1 MDLSNL
7 SNTLPL
13 DNTRAGNT
21 TAVHSSTTTTPIP
34 NINQDLTNHFKDAAK
49 SVASL
54 YNISLNNTVDNSVSN
69 RNIKTEFANAA
80 KAVASLYKLGQS
92 SQLTSY
98 TKGYLQCLEDLLAVL
113 TNNEDI
119 EDWVL
124 TRRIELMNHAG
135 NPSSKPPSSG
145 DSSQHSEPDPFTIP
159 HDYEFTFNLDI
170 KPPVH
175 FRPGIPPISVQH
187 NLKQRASIGN
197 HHSRHNK
204 KILSS
209 EDSIMIDD
217 SDNEEKEV
225 KLQLFPKYLKESP
238 LKKKKKI

>member
-13 DNTRAGNT
+13 DNTRPGNT
-21 TAVHSSTTTTPIP
+21 TSVHSSTPIS

-54 YNISLNNTVDNSVSN
+54 YNISLNNTVDNNVNN

-92 SQLTSY
+92 SQQTSY
-98 TKGYLQCLEDLLAVL
+98 TKGYLQCLDDLLAVL

-124 TRRIELMNHAG
+124 TRRIELMNHMT
-135 NPSSKPPSSG
+135 NPNSKPPSSG
-145 DSSQHSEPDPFTIP
+145 DASQHSESDPFSIP
-159 HDYEFTFNLDI
+159 HDYEFTFNLDM
-170 KPPVH
+170 KPPTH
-175 FRPGIPPISVQH
+175 FRPSMPPLSVQH
-187 NLKQRASIGN
+187 NSKQRASIGN
-197 HHSRHNK
+197 HHLKHSK
-204 KILSS
+204 KIPFS
-209 EDSIMIDD
+209 EDSIMVDD
-217 SDNEEKEV
+217 SDNEDKEV
-225 KLQLFPKYLKESP
+225 KQQQLFPKYLKESP
-238 LKKKKKI
+238 LKKKRKI